1 MKTTNDIYQIIT
13 DKMIAQLESG
23 IIPWQKPWMNAEGA
37 GCISHTTGKPYSML
51 NQMLLDCRAGEWLTY
66 KQVVAEGGKVRK
78 GEKASMVVFWTFVQK
93 TVKSETIEEHDNAGE
108 IVGTETRETI
118 ARYPVLKSYNV
129 FHVDQCDGIK
139 ARFAN
144 EPVKNEHTPND
155 VAEAVIA
162 EYIKRDALTLN
173 VCESNQAFYSPVKDF
188 VQVPLMSQ
196 YENDAEYYSTLFH
209 ELTHSTGHK
218 NRLNR
223 SEVVGVH
230 FFGDMDY
237 SKEELTAE
245 MGAAFLCNQVG
256 IDCARAFKNSVA
268 YIQGWLKKLH
278 DDKKAVVIAAG
289 KAERAAKYILT
300 GEK

>member
-93 TVKSETIEEHDNAGE
+93 TVKSETIEEHDDAGE
-108 IVGTETRETI
+108 VVGTETRETI

-139 ARFAN
+139 ARFAS
-144 EPVKNEHTPND
+144 EPVKNEHTPNE

-173 VCESNQAFYSPVKDF
+173 VCESNQAFYSPVKDL

-196 YENDAEYYSTLFH
+196 YANDAEYYSTLFH

-218 NRLNR
+218 NRLDR

-230 FFGDMDY
+230 FFGDMEY

-256 IDCARAFKNSVA
+256 IDCAKAFKNSAA
-268 YIQGWLKKLH
+268 YIRGWLKKLH
-278 DDKKAVVIAAG
+278 NDKKAVVIAAG

>member
-37 GCISHTTGKPYSML
+37 CCISHTTGKPYSML

-93 TVKSETIEEHDNAGE
+93 TVKSETVEEHDDAGE
-108 IVGTETRETI
+108 VVGAETRETI
-118 ARYPVLKSYNV
+118 TRYPVLKSYNV
-129 FHVDQCDGIK
+129 FHIDQCDGIS
-139 ARFAN
+139 ARYAN
-144 EPVKNEHTPND
+144 EPAKNEHTPNE
-155 VAEAVIA
+155 VAEAVVA

-173 VCESNQAFYSPVKDF
+173 ICESNQAFYSPVKDL
-188 VQVPLMSQ
+188 VQVPKMSQ
-196 YENDAEYYSTLFH
+196 YANDAEYYSTLFH

-256 IDCARAFKNSVA
+256 IDCAKAFKNSVA
-268 YIQGWLKKLH
+268 YIQGWLKKLQN
-278 DDKKAVVIAAG
+278 DKKAVVIAAG

>member
-37 GCISHTTGKPYSML
+37 GCISHTTGKSYSML
-51 NQMLLDCRAGEWLTY
+51 NQMLLNCRAGEWLTY
-66 KQVVAEGGKVRK
+66 KQVAAEGGKVRK
-78 GEKASMVVFWTFVQK
+78 GEKASMVVFWTFIQK
-93 TVKSETIEEHDNAGE
+93 TVKSETIEENDDAGE
-108 IVGTETRETI
+108 VVGTETRETI
-118 ARYPVLKSYNV
+118 ARYPVLKSCNV
-129 FHVDQCDGIK
+129 FHIDQCDGIK

-144 EPVKNEHTPND
+144 EPVKNEHTPNE
-155 VAEAVIA
+155 VAEAVVA

-173 VCESNQAFYSPVKDF
+173 VCESNKAFYSPVKDL
-188 VQVPLMSQ
+188 VQVPQMSQ
-196 YENDAEYYSTLFH
+196 YKNDAEYYSTMFH

-256 IDCARAFKNSVA
+256 IDCAKAFRNSVA
-268 YIQGWLKKLH
+268 YIQGWLKKLQN
-278 DDKKAVVIAAG
+278 DKKAVVIAAG